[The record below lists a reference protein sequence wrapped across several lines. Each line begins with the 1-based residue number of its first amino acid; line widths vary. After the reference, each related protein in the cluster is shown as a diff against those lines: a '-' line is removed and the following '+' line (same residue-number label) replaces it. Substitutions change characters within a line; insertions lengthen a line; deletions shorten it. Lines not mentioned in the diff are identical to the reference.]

1 MFIVGLTGGIGSGKS
16 TVADAFNA
24 LGVDIIDADIIAR
37 DVVKPGQQA
46 YEKIK
51 NHFGASIL
59 NEDKTLNRKALRER
73 VFKNQQD
80 KQWLEQCL
88 HPIIRNEIKRQCYAS
103 TTPYCIAV
111 IPLLIESGRY
121 EYINRICVVD
131 ATPKLQMQRAMQRD
145 AQTQEQIEAI
155 IASQATREQRLE
167 KADDVIDNT
176 GSLTSLTQQVQHMHH
191 FYLNSLI

>member
-59 NEDKTLNRKALRER
+59 NEDQTLNRKALRER